1 MYGQPGTRLIL
12 TGYSFSKG
20 KNVIGR
26 LMTTDGSAL
35 AQVRLTG
42 PSAKNFFLSADH
54 ELSIRPS
61 LNRPGVL
68 WYDVMIEATAGGQP
82 LKQPFRIVHDEFR
95 RNKVIAHRGAWK
107 ASGTAENSIAALKNA
122 ISLGCQGS
130 EFDVHMSAD
139 SLLFINHDPSIQGL
153 VIEKTPASK
162 LSELRLSNGEPLP
175 SLEQFLKAGLG
186 QNHTRLVLEI
196 KPTTLGAD
204 RARYVAASV
213 LQAVRD
219 LHAEAWIDYISFDF
233 DICRELVRLDPS
245 ARVAYLNGDKS
256 PAELAAS
263 KLWGLDY
270 HYSVFKKN
278 EALIPEARAH
288 HLTLNA
294 WTANDRETMNW
305 LLQNGFDFITTNEPE
320 LLLQMTDSPE

>member
-26 LMTTDGSAL
+26 VTTTDGSSL
-35 AQVRLTG
+35 GGVRLTG
-42 PSAKNFFLSADH
+42 PSSKNFLLTADH
-54 ELSIRPS
+54 ELSIQPS
-61 LNRPGVL
+61 LNRPGVQ
-68 WYDVMIEATAGGQP
+68 WYDVVIEAKAGGQP
-82 LKQPFRIVHDEFR
+82 LKQNFRIVHDEFG
-95 RNKVIAHRGAWK
+95 RNRVIAHRGAWK
-107 ASGTAENSIAALKNA
+107 AAGTAENSIAALKNA
-122 ISLGCQGS
+122 IRLECQGS

-139 SLLFINHDPSIQGL
+139 SILFINHDPAIHGL
-153 VIEKTPASK
+153 VIEKTPAAQ
-162 LSELRLSNGEPLP
+162 LSTLRLSNGELLP
-175 SLEQFLKAGLG
+175 TLDQFLKAGLG
-186 QNHTRLVLEI
+186 QNHTRLILEV
-196 KPTTLGAD
+196 KPTTMGPE

-213 LQAVRD
+213 LQVVRD

-233 DICRELVRLDPS
+233 DICRELIRLDPS

-256 PAELAAS
+256 PEELAAA

-278 EALIPEARAH
+278 DALIREARAH

-294 WTANDRETMNW
+294 WTANDRETMDW

-320 LLLQMTDSPE
+320 LLLQLTSSAD